1 MIKLVSNMSVKI
13 KSVVLKSKVSHFDR
27 RIINMKIGL
36 LGRNYSKSSPKFSC
50 NRLSNGWKRTKKT
63 VNADLR

>member
-1 MIKLVSNMSVKI
+1 MSVKI
-13 KSVVLKSKVSHFDR
+13 KSKVSHFDR
-27 RIINMKIGL
+27 RITNMKIGL

>member
-1 MIKLVSNMSVKI
+1 MSVKI

-27 RIINMKIGL
+27 RIT
-36 LGRNYSKSSPKFSC
+36 NYSKSSPKFSC
-50 NRLSNGWKRTKKT
+50 NRLSNGWKRTNKT